1 MDQLISSAIS
11 RSIQDL
17 FAVEMTVELS
27 RPEEQFGDFSTNI
40 AMRLSGKLGKP
51 PFEIAETLVNK
62 LQEEMKDI
70 ASVSAIKPGFI
81 NFILKDSAL
90 LDSLENQPH
99 KTLLGKVIVVEYS
112 DPNPFKV
119 LHAGHLYTSVVGDA
133 IANLLEQNGASVHR
147 VNFGGDV
154 GMHVAKTLCAMQK
167 ELNEELPQKYADLQI
182 EKRADWMAKCYVE
195 GSQQFEENSDIK
207 NEIVSINKKVY
218 EIQETK
224 DHASHLA
231 QLYWLTRGWSY
242 EYFNQFYDLIGSKFE
257 KFYAESEVE
266 ELGLSTVREQLSK
279 GVYEESDGAVVF
291 RGEKFG
297 LHTRVFINSDG
308 LPTYEAKDVGLII
321 RKFEDYHF
329 DKSII
334 ITANEQ
340 EQYMAV
346 VQKSIEQFAPDLVK
360 ATTHLTHGLVKLAGG
375 VKMSSRKGNFL
386 RAVDVLDSASE
397 ANKQLTGK
405 DNKDSV
411 LGAVKYAFLKTRMGG
426 DIIYDPLESVSVEG
440 NSGPYLQYAYARARS
455 ILAKVEVAAD
465 SNTIVE
471 AKLNADERS
480 LLRKITEYADVIDKA
495 TLELMPHHLCTYLY
509 ELAQNFNRFYEH
521 NRVVGDERQSF
532 RIMLVEKYSIALKQ
546 GLDLLGI
553 PAPEHI

>member
-1 MDQLISSAIS
+1 MEQQISQATKRCIEA
-11 RSIQDL
+11 L
-17 FAVEMTVELS
+17 FGLDILVELG

-40 AMRLSGKLGKP
+40 AMQLAGKLGKP
-51 PFEIAETLVNK
+51 PLEIAESLAKELLND
-62 LQEEMKDI
+62 LKDF
-70 ASVSAIKPGFI
+70 ASVSVVKPGFI
-81 NFILKDSAL
+81 NFT
-90 LDSLENQPH
+90 LDDAKLFESI
-99 KTLLGKVIVVEYS
+99 KTEPTKPFEGKVIVVEYS

-133 IANLLEQNGASVHR
+133 IANLLETAGANVHR
-147 VNFGGDV
+147 VNYGGDV
-154 GMHVAKTLCAMQK
+154 GMHVAKTLWSMRK
-167 ELNEELPQKYADLQI
+167 ELQDEMPTRYADLPI
-182 EKRADWMAKCYVE
+182 EQRADWMAERYVE
-195 GSQQFEENSDIK
+195 GSQQFEVNPEAK
-207 NEIVSINKKVY
+207 AEISVINKKIY

-224 DHASHLA
+224 DHNSSLA
-231 QLYWLTRGWSY
+231 QLYWMTREWSY
-242 EYFNQFYDLIGSKFE
+242 EYFQKFYTLIGSRFE
-257 KFYAESEVE
+257 KFYAESEVQ

-291 RGEKFG
+291 KGEKFG
-297 LHTRVFINSDG
+297 LHTRVFINSEG
-308 LPTYEAKDVGLII
+308 LPTYEAKEVGLMI

-346 VQKSIEQFAPDLVK
+346 VQKSIEQFAPELVR

-386 RAVDVLDSASE
+386 RAVDVLDSAAV

-405 DNKDSV
+405 DNQDSV

-426 DIIYDPLESVSVEG
+426 DIIYDPMESVSIEG

-455 ILAKVEVAAD
+455 ILAKAGTSLPFDTSEV
-465 SNTIVE
+465 
-471 AKLNADERS
+471 KLNSGERS
-480 LLRKITEYADVIDKA
+480 LLRKLSESTEVIDKA
-495 TLELMPHHLCTYLY
+495 CNEFMPHHLCSYLY
-509 ELAQNFNRFYEH
+509 ELAQTFNRFYEH
-521 NRVVGDERQSF
+521 NRVIDDERQVL
-532 RIMLVEKYSIALKQ
+532 RIMLVEKYVEILKH